1 MRPLF
6 VLAICLALVL
16 SISAQAKNNGGGPKS
31 PPTKAAESK
40 IKGKPV
46 TEQKASKKSGNTGK
60 GPNSNPNST
69 GAGATRGPD
78 AIPIQRA
85 QALPGVQ
92 IATPTRRVQA
102 RPGSRYNPNS
112 RVQAQPGVQIATPTR
127 PVQAMETVQ
136 NSRPIRQASKTSADK

>member
-46 TEQKASKKSGNTGK
+46 TE
-60 GPNSNPNST
+60 
-69 GAGATRGPD
+69 
-78 AIPIQRA
+78 
-85 QALPGVQ
+85 
-92 IATPTRRVQA
+92 
-102 RPGSRYNPNS
+102 
-112 RVQAQPGVQIATPTR
+112 
-127 PVQAMETVQ
+127 
-136 NSRPIRQASKTSADK
+136 

>member
-6 VLAICLALVL
+6 VLVNCLALVL

-69 GAGATRGPD
+69 GAGATRGPND
-78 AIPIQRA
+78 NPDSAGAGNGNGPK
-85 QALPGVQ
+85 LTPDKTGVKN
-92 IATPTRRVQA
+92 I
-102 RPGSRYNPNS
+102 SR
-112 RVQAQPGVQIATPTR
+112 
-127 PVQAMETVQ
+127 
-136 NSRPIRQASKTSADK
+136 

>member
-78 AIPIQRA
+78 
-85 QALPGVQ
+85 
-92 IATPTRRVQA
+92 
-102 RPGSRYNPNS
+102 SNPNS
-112 RVQAQPGVQIATPTR
+112 TGAGATRGPDSNPNSTGAGNGNGPKLTPDKTGVKNISQ
-127 PVQAMETVQ
+127 
-136 NSRPIRQASKTSADK
+136 